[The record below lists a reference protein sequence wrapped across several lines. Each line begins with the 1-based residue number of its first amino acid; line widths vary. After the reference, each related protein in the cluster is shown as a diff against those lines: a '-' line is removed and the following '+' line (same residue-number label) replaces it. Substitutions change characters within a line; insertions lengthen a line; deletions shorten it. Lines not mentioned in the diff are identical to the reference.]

1 MATKQRG
8 TLMSFYLFLIAAAI
22 CFLSAGVHGIWGRG
36 IYLGFIEQTNLP
48 TREKTISAVTWDIFT
63 IMLLVSGGSLGFVA
77 FNTHAI
83 WMAYPIMLINLMGAG
98 VFFAMIATG
107 RKELIAL
114 PGAYLMTSIGVL
126 TLFAI

>member
-1 MATKQRG
+1 
-8 TLMSFYLFLIAAAI
+8 MSFYLFLFAAAI

-36 IYLGFIEQTNLP
+36 VYLGFIAKTNLP
-48 TREKTISAVTWDIFT
+48 SREKTISAVSWDIVT

-77 FNTHAI
+77 FNAHAI
-83 WMAYPIMLINLMGAG
+83 WMAYPIMLINLMGAT
-98 VFFAMIATG
+98 VFFAMIAMG

-114 PGAYLMTSIGVL
+114 PGAYLMSAIGVL